1 MRSAALLVLCL
12 SGCTILDAEIEIP
25 QACMTFHDQEVP
37 GMADGHTFT
46 KTFVADD
53 LQVVDGFIKVDG
65 VITDARAR
73 LTLRSGPSD
82 FTFLDG
88 VTVTVNDSTGTLPP
102 VMLVAC
108 LEGACMSMSG
118 VTEIVAQVPENLL
131 DYARG
136 GAPRF
141 TVTLTGNLP
150 AQTWST
156 DIEVC
161 VAGHASIKI

>member
-12 SGCTILDAEIEIP
+12 SGCTLLDAEIEIP
-25 QACMTFHDQEVP
+25 QACMTFLDQEVP
-37 GMADGHTFT
+37 GMPGGHSFT
-46 KTFVADD
+46 KTFIADD
-53 LQVVDGFIKVDG
+53 LKVVDGFVKVDG

-88 VTVTVNDSTGTLPP
+88 VTVTVTDSTGTLPAA
-102 VMLVAC
+102 MLVSC
-108 LEGACMSMSG
+108 LDGACMSMSQ

-150 AQTWST
+150 TDTWHT
-156 DIEVC
+156 DIQVC
-161 VAGHASIKI
+161 LSGRASVKI